1 LKTPTFSPL
10 TGPARAANNAAA
22 PHPSRHPQIPGVAIQ
37 PEWRILEVGCGPN
50 KLFAGS
56 TTLDINPSGQPDV
69 VHDLNVVPYPLAA
82 DSFDLIVCLHVLEHV
97 EKLVDATGELF
108 RLLKPGGLLF
118 VEVPF
123 FSSVH
128 FFTDPTHVH
137 AFASRSFDYYVEG
150 TAVSGFNYSPARFTK
165 ERVEII
171 VPGDGLVSRFVRKW
185 INGHQ
190 RTYEEKLAFIFPRHV
205 IQYTLRAVKNAPQAA
220 AR

>member
-1 LKTPTFSPL
+1 MT
-10 TGPARAANNAAA
+10 
-22 PHPSRHPQIPGVAIQ
+22 HPQIPGIVIQ
-37 PEWRILEVGCGPN
+37 PDWRILEIGSGPN

-56 TTLDINPSGQPDV
+56 TTLDINPAGQPDV
-69 VHDLNVVPYPLAA
+69 VHDLNVVPYPLAP

-137 AFASRSFDYYVEG
+137 AFGTRSFDYYVEG
-150 TAVSGFNYSPARFTK
+150 TAVSRFNYSPARFAK
-165 ERVEII
+165 ERVEIV
-171 VPGDGLVSRFVRKW
+171 VPGNGPVSRLVRKW
-185 INGHQ
+185 INTHHG
-190 RTYEEKLAFIFPRHV
+190 TYEERLAFIYPRHTL
-205 IQYTLRAVKNAPQAA
+205 QFTLRAVKGASDENAP
-220 AR
+220 